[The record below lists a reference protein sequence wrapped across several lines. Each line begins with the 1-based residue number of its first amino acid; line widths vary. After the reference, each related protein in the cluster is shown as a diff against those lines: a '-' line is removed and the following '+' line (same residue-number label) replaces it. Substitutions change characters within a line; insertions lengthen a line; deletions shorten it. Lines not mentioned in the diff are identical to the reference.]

1 MIDLSIFISPDEKA
15 DKFACFVTTGVVR
28 KGEDGVPTLSC
39 KLEFLKIQDFD
50 KYEPFSK
57 GKALIPTVKKIK

>member
-1 MIDLSIFISPDEKA
+1 MIDLSIFISPDEEA

-28 KGEDGVPTLSC
+28 KGEDGVPTLNC